1 MKLGYNLLYVNDVKD
16 TMDFYEK
23 AFELE
28 KGFLHPDGDYGEML
42 TGETKLGFVSHKLA
56 GSHGFSYKEQ
66 TTAELPSFE
75 IGFVTED
82 VEYSFKRALSNGAVK
97 IKEPQTKP
105 WGQIVSYV
113 QDINGFLI
121 EICSE
126 MN

>member
-1 MKLGYNLLYVNDVKD
+1 MKLGYNLLYVNDVKA

-28 KGFLHPDGDYGEML
+28 KGFLHPEGDYGEML

-82 VEYSFKRALSNGAVK
+82 VEYSFKRALSNGAIK

>member
-1 MKLGYNLLYVNDVKD
+1 MKLGYNLLYVNDVKA
-16 TMDFYEK
+16 TMEFYEK

-82 VEYSFKRALSNGAVK
+82 VEYSFKRALSNGAIK

-121 EICSE
+121 EI
-126 MN
+126 

>member
-1 MKLGYNLLYVNDVKD
+1 MKLGYNLLYVNDVKA
-16 TMDFYEK
+16 TMEFYEK

>member
-1 MKLGYNLLYVNDVKD
+1 MKLGYNLLYVNDVKA
-16 TMDFYEK
+16 TMEFYEK

-82 VEYSFKRALSNGAVK
+82 VEYSFKRALSNGAIK

>member
-28 KGFLHPDGDYGEML
+28 KGFLHPEGDYGEML

-82 VEYSFKRALSNGAVK
+82 VEYSFERALSNGAIK

-105 WGQIVSYV
+105 WGQTVSYV

-126 MN
+126 LN